1 MSLKPGLL
9 LHTSAGVRVCLSRLA
24 VVVTDKLQN
33 VLDGRELR
41 RGGGGGLT
49 GEEVHGRHLLNHR
62 RTRHGF
68 CPLLRSFLA
77 DLSGE
82 AGDDVGR
89 RSRGSSHEN
98 LLTGGTAVSSLIIII
113 YHVLLTLG
121 YF

>member
-41 RGGGGGLT
+41 RGGGGGLP
-49 GEEVHGRHLLNHR
+49 GQESQGGHLAVGLI
-62 RTRHGF
+62 TRHGF
-68 CPLLRSFLA
+68 LTLV

-82 AGDDVGR
+82 AGDDVGGR
-89 RSRGSSHEN
+89 AGGSSHEN
-98 LLTGGTAVSSLIIII
+98 LLTGGRGSLAEK
-113 YHVLLTLG
+113 
-121 YF
+121 